1 MSVPTVFSI
10 PTDTDALRISPMM
23 RPRPDPAKTKRPQAP
38 ADRTVRR
45 PAIDGCRHR
54 FGPAKAELSF
64 VRVLGGPP
72 DHRFAKKSSRPLAER
87 HPTASPRPCVF
98 PTCTTTPFPIR
109 RYLRTPQPM
118 PRLLRSPCSPVTRDG
133 PTTPLPTFEVPPTR
147 TNSTHRRRSEC
158 RPEPDTAS
166 VAVRLTQ
173 TNSSDI
179 SPAALLVRI
188 NLSPMSSCL
197 RGSLPRFPSFSRSQ
211 SAPPVRDSTTT
222 PLPTV
227 RVPTETRRHSCRL
240 FFRADK
246 PVRHLT
252 GCEDRCR
259 RSHRPPV
266 ATQGPARGSPT
277 TPPPTLR
284 VPAILDDTPHRPRFS
299 HKYPVRHSVGH
310 AFRTGSG
317 KRRADRST
325 APRRPKP
332 AAKNESLH
340 RYGQP
345 VPPFR
350 DRPPLSEKI
359 ARKASV
365 FFGHQHR
372 YAGKPS
378 RLADTCRPRNGKVD
392 SHFPRPGSVTESSMS
407 RRSKCTK
414 RSTKHR

>member
-211 SAPPVRDSTTT
+211 SAPPRTRQHDNTATDRQSANRNQT
-222 PLPTV
+222 PLLSAV
-227 RVPTETRRHSCRL
+227 FSRRQTRS
-240 FFRADK
+240 
-246 PVRHLT
+246 T
-252 GCEDRCR
+252 
-259 RSHRPPV
+259 SHRL
-266 ATQGPARGSPT
+266 RGSLPKESS
-277 TPPPTLR
+277 PPGR
-284 VPAILDDTPHRPRFS
+284 NAR
-299 HKYPVRHSVGH
+299 
-310 AFRTGSG
+310 SG
-317 KRRADRST
+317 KR
-325 APRRPKP
+325 
-332 AAKNESLH
+332 
-340 RYGQP
+340 
-345 VPPFR
+345 
-350 DRPPLSEKI
+350 
-359 ARKASV
+359 
-365 FFGHQHR
+365 
-372 YAGKPS
+372 
-378 RLADTCRPRNGKVD
+378 
-392 SHFPRPGSVTESSMS
+392 
-407 RRSKCTK
+407 
-414 RSTKHR
+414 